1 MLHPVMPDV
10 DGGVACPP
18 DVDGSV
24 ACPACWRGVAWPPDV
39 DGGVACP
46 PDVDGGVACP
56 AYSFNYIGSF
66 SEVILFGIVWNSTY
80 QRSFIT

>member
-1 MLHPVMPDV
+1 MLHPVM
-10 DGGVACPP
+10 
-18 DVDGSV
+18 
-24 ACPACWRGVAWPPDV
+24 PDV

-80 QRSFIT
+80 KRSFIT

>member
-10 DGGVACPP
+10 DGGVAC
-18 DVDGSV
+18 
-24 ACPACWRGVAWPPDV
+24 PPDV

-80 QRSFIT
+80 KRSFIT